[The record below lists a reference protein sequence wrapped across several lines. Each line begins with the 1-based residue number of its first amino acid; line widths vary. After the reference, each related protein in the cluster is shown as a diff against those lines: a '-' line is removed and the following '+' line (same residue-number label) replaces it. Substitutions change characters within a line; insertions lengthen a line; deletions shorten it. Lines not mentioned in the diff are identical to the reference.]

1 MSLLNNT
8 NRSLFQS
15 PLHSS
20 ILRSVN
26 SSVNDSFSLE
36 PIDEEEVIT
45 PREQSITQR
54 IPSAPKKIIPFNRV
68 QTVPN
73 QIQKVLF

>member
-54 IPSAPKKIIPFNRV
+54 IPSAPKKLIPFKRV